1 MQHNSDWWPQSAF
14 IRDYFFGGQQKLA
27 QQMAEY
33 LARYYVGNGISELKP
48 ETDVSEMIGDSIRR
62 YINEEDFTM
71 VRDDG
76 LFADV
81 DLKESMTFK
90 EIVILV
96 HSQQGMST

>member
-1 MQHNSDWWPQSAF
+1 MQQNSDWWPQSAF
-14 IRDYFFGGQQKLA
+14 IRDYFFGGQQKIA
-27 QQMAEY
+27 HQMAEY
-33 LARYYVGNGISELKP
+33 LARYYVGDGISELKP
-48 ETDVSEMIGDSIRR
+48 DTDVSEMIGDSIRR
-62 YINEEDFTM
+62 YINKEDFTM

-96 HSQQGMST
+96 HSKQGMSA